1 MDKHLIVTQDRD
13 GSSNEVCNWFYRYNV
28 PFKRLNLDSYK
39 IIDRN
44 NDLYLDYFNFDDI
57 DISIPGKTKVN
68 DENFTEKYISIWYR
82 RPSASVEN
90 MVIDQTEPGL
100 SRFLLNK
107 IRSNQKSELKELYK
121 YIFNSSLQ
129 GSVVLGNRLKTR
141 VNKLEILSLA
151 NKLSICIPKTRVIS
165 KKSQILEFQ
174 KEVNN
179 SLITK
184 SIYEPIAAMDDDL
197 KQRHISYTN
206 ELTESILDKIP
217 DYFSPSLVQERV
229 EKDFEIRTFVMGEN
243 FYSMAIFSQN
253 NEKTAV
259 DFRRYDRKKP
269 NRNIPFTLP
278 EELTIKI
285 KELLKIIGFNTGSI
299 DIIKS
304 KNGKYYFLEINS
316 VGQFGMVSKPCNYNI
331 EYHIYKYLT
340 RNEEKTS

>member
-1 MDKHLIVTQDRD
+1 MEKHLIVTQDRD
-13 GSSNEVCNWFYRYNV
+13 GSSDEVCSWFYKYGV

-44 NDLYLDYFNFDDI
+44 NDLYLDYFNFDSI
-57 DISIPGKTKVN
+57 DISIPGEKKVN
-68 DENFTEKYISIWYR
+68 DENFTEKYTSIWYR
-82 RPSASVEN
+82 RPSADLEN
-90 MVIDQTEPGL
+90 MVIDQTESGL
-100 SRFLLNK
+100 SRFLLHK
-107 IRSNQKSELKELYK
+107 IRSNQKSELRELYS
-121 YIFNSSLQ
+121 YIFNSSIQ
-129 GSVVLGNRLKTR
+129 GSVILGNRLKTR

-151 NKLSICIPKTRVIS
+151 NELGICIPRTKVVS
-165 KKSQILEFQ
+165 MKSQILEFQ

-184 SIYEPIAAMDDDL
+184 SLFEPIAAMDDDL
-197 KQRHISYTN
+197 KQVYMSYTN
-206 ELTESILDKIP
+206 ELTDSILDKIP
-217 DYFSPSLVQERV
+217 NYFSPSLVQEKI

-243 FYSMAIFSQN
+243 YYSMAIFSQN

-259 DFRRYDRKKP
+259 DFRRYDREKP
-269 NRNIPFTLP
+269 SRNIPFTLP

-285 KELLKIIGFNTGSI
+285 KKLLKRIGFNTGSI
-299 DIIKS
+299 DIIKG

-340 RNEEKTS
+340 RDEEKTS

>member
-1 MDKHLIVTQDRD
+1 MEKHLIVTQDRD
-13 GSSNEVCNWFYRYNV
+13 GSSDEVCSWFYRYGV
-28 PFKRLNLDSYK
+28 HFKRLNLDSYK
-39 IIDRN
+39 KIDRN
-44 NDLYLDYFNFDDI
+44 NNLYSDYFSFDSI
-57 DISIPGKTKVN
+57 DISIPGKKEVN
-68 DENFTEKYISIWYR
+68 DENFAKKYTSIWYR
-82 RPSASVEN
+82 RPSANLEN
-90 MVIDQTEPGL
+90 MVIDETEPGL
-100 SRFLLNK
+100 SKFLLGK
-107 IRSNQKSELKELYK
+107 IKSNQKSELGELYS
-121 YIFNSSLQ
+121 YIFNFSIQ
-129 GSVVLGNRLKTR
+129 GSVILGNRLKTR

-151 NKLSICIPKTRVIS
+151 NRLDICIPRTKVVS

-184 SIYEPIAAMDDDL
+184 SIFEPVSALDDDL
-197 KQRHISYTN
+197 RQRYISYTN
-206 ELTESILDKIP
+206 ELTDSILDKIP
-217 DYFSPSLVQERV
+217 NYFSPSLVQEKI

-285 KELLKIIGFNTGSI
+285 KELLKIIEFNTGSI

-304 KNGKYYFLEINS
+304 KSGKYYFLEINS

-340 RNEEKTS
+340 NDEEKNS

>member
-1 MDKHLIVTQDRD
+1 MEKHLIVTQDSD
-13 GSSNEVCNWFYRYNV
+13 KSSDEVCSWFYRHGV
-28 PFKRLNLDSYK
+28 HFKRLNLDSYK
-39 IIDRN
+39 MIDRN
-44 NDLYLDYFNFDDI
+44 NDLYFDYFNFDSV
-57 DISIPGKTKVN
+57 DISIPGKTEVN
-68 DENFTEKYISIWYR
+68 DENLAKKYTSIWYR
-82 RPSASVEN
+82 RPRANFDN
-90 MVIDQTEPGL
+90 MVIDQTESDL
-100 SRFLLNK
+100 SK
-107 IRSNQKSELKELYK
+107 ILFDKIKSNQKSELRELYE
-121 YIFNSSLQ
+121 YIFNSSLH

-151 NKLSICIPKTRVIS
+151 NRLGICIPRTKVVT

-184 SIYEPIAAMDDDL
+184 SIFEPIFAIDNDL
-197 KQRHISYTN
+197 EQRHISYTN
-206 ELTESILDKIP
+206 ELTDSILEKIP
-217 DYFSPSLVQERV
+217 NYFSPSLLQEKV

-253 NEKTAV
+253 NKKTAV
-259 DFRRYDRKKP
+259 DFRKYDREKP

-278 EELTIKI
+278 EELKAKI
-285 KELLKIIGFNTGSI
+285 KKLLKAIDFNTGSI
-299 DIIKS
+299 DIIKGT
-304 KNGKYYFLEINS
+304 NGKYYFLEINS